1 MSEEKNTQY
10 VAMKTMNSTQI
21 EPTVYETPYPSL
33 GKSMTIVKLNIE
45 LNTTKTNNSI
55 VAKYMKTLIKKSIIN
70 ILGIN

>member
-10 VAMKTMNSTQI
+10 VAMKTINSTQI

-45 LNTTKTNNSI
+45 LNNAWDNT
-55 VAKYMKTLIKKSIIN
+55 KYMKTLKKNLLLIY
-70 ILGIN
+70 